1 MRVNSISFMK
11 DEHTCLLC
19 LGSNSESR
27 YHLKN
32 AEIALNK
39 SLPGIYWGE
48 IIETKAEGEN
58 AGLTPYLNRLALL
71 HTSLEINDL
80 KQLFKQVEKENGRM
94 EESKKNGI
102 VPLDIDLLAYD
113 NQILKPKD
121 LEKEY
126 MKQLS
131 ARFMP
136 FPFLQ
141 LKDK

>member
-32 AEIALNK
+32 AEVALNK

-48 IIETKAEGEN
+48 IIETKAEGDT
-58 AGLTPYLNRLALL
+58 AGLPPYLNRLALL

-136 FPFLQ
+136 FPLLQ

>member
-1 MRVNSISFMK
+1 MRANSLSFMK
-11 DEHTCLLC
+11 EEHTCLLC

-32 AEIALNK
+32 AEIALNEF
-39 SLPGIYWGE
+39 LPEIYWGE
-48 IIETKAEGEN
+48 IIETKAEGET
-58 AGLTPYLNRLALL
+58 ADSPPYLNRLALL
-71 HTSLEINDL
+71 HTSLGINEL
-80 KQLFKQVEKENGRM
+80 KRLFKQIEKENGRM

-102 VPLDIDLLAYD
+102 IPLDIDLLAYD
-113 NQILKPKD
+113 DQLLKPKD

-136 FPFLQ
+136 FPLLQ
-141 LKDK
+141 LKNK